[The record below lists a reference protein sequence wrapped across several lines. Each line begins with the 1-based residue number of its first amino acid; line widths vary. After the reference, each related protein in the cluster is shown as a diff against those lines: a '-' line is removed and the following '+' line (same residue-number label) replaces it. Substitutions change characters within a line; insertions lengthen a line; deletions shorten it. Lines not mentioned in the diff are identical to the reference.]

1 MTTNGN
7 GTITATDRLALAIT
21 DFAIR
26 RPWRTIVATLVLVV
40 MAGSGLLNI
49 GLATNYRV
57 FFSPENPEL
66 VDNFLFA
73 IKPES
78 ETVFS
83 PRIADVVEKLT
94 ERAWKIPYAI
104 RVDSVTNFQHSW
116 AQGDDLTV
124 EDLIR
129 NGASMSQAELERKQA
144 IAVAEPLLYGNLVAR
159 DVGAT
164 GVNVVL
170 QYPEQ
175 SEKEVPAAVAVARQI
190 AADIEAEFPGVEVAI
205 SGVSMLNNAFAEAG
219 ITDATSLIPAMYGI
233 LLIAM
238 VLVLRS
244 VSGTVA
250 TLMVVMFSTLVAVGI
265 AGHFGVMLAPIS
277 VMAPIVIMTLAVA
290 DSVHILVSML
300 TLMREGRSKI
310 EALRESLRINFLAVS
325 ITSITTV
332 IGFLSLN
339 FSDAPPF
346 WHLGNITA
354 MGIAAA
360 WLFSV
365 TTLPA
370 VLSRLPIKVK
380 QVPSGGTKSQQAM
393 TGFARFVTSKYKPI
407 LIGGVVLA
415 AGLVAMLP
423 RIELNDQWIQYFDHR
438 VVEGDGAEGINDPVY
453 LQNLETFTAWLRMQ
467 PEVLHVYSY
476 ADIIKRLNKNM
487 HGDDPSWYR
496 IPSNRELAAQY
507 LFLYELSLPFGLDL
521 NDRISIDKSATRV
534 TATLRDLPTA
544 ETRAFL
550 ETSQAWLRDNTPQYM
565 WAKPTSATVMFS
577 FISQRNI
584 ESMFTGNVLA
594 VVLIAIV
601 LMLSLR
607 SFSLGGLSLIPNV
620 LPILMTFGLWAILV
634 GRVGMAAATVSA
646 TSLGIIVD
654 NTVHFLTKYLR
665 ARREHG
671 YGRPEAIEYAF
682 RTVGMAIIANA
693 MILTVGFAF
702 LAFSTFRINVEM
714 GLLTALAIAVALVV
728 DFLLLPALL
737 MVGHKRNVNTK
748 GDISYEDERIIQQA
762 A

>member
-7 GTITATDRLALAIT
+7 GTITATDRLALGIT

-66 VDNFLFA
+66 VAFENFQETYTKNDNFLFTV
-73 IKPES
+73 KPES

-83 PRIADVVEKLT
+83 PRIADAVEKLT

-129 NGASMSQAELERKQA
+129 DGASMSQAELERKQK

-170 QYPEQ
+170 QYPEK

-219 ITDATSLIPAMYGI
+219 FTDATSLIPAMYGI

-244 VSGTVA
+244 VAGTVA

-380 QVPSGGTKSQQAM
+380 QVASGGTKSEQAM
-393 TGFARFVTSKYKPI
+393 TGLARFVTSRYKPI

-438 VVEGDGAEGINDPVY
+438 VEFRND
-453 LQNLETFTAWLRMQ
+453 
-467 PEVLHVYSY
+467 
-476 ADIIKRLNKNM
+476 
-487 HGDDPSWYR
+487 
-496 IPSNRELAAQY
+496 
-507 LFLYELSLPFGLDL
+507 
-521 NDRISIDKSATRV
+521 
-534 TATLRDLPTA
+534 
-544 ETRAFL
+544 
-550 ETSQAWLRDNTPQYM
+550 
-565 WAKPTSATVMFS
+565 
-577 FISQRNI
+577 
-584 ESMFTGNVLA
+584 
-594 VVLIAIV
+594 
-601 LMLSLR
+601 
-607 SFSLGGLSLIPNV
+607 
-620 LPILMTFGLWAILV
+620 
-634 GRVGMAAATVSA
+634 
-646 TSLGIIVD
+646 
-654 NTVHFLTKYLR
+654 
-665 ARREHG
+665 
-671 YGRPEAIEYAF
+671 
-682 RTVGMAIIANA
+682 
-693 MILTVGFAF
+693 
-702 LAFSTFRINVEM
+702 
-714 GLLTALAIAVALVV
+714 
-728 DFLLLPALL
+728 
-737 MVGHKRNVNTK
+737 
-748 GDISYEDERIIQQA
+748 
-762 A
+762 